1 MINAKR
7 LRDYPRLMFIT
18 TWSILLINLILRH
31 GWLGAFNQIIGS
43 DFITLYGAG
52 IAYRTDL
59 ARLYDFSA
67 QAAIQQSLIAPTVL
81 PGLNPFISPPY
92 VAAAYSVFTYLPLSS
107 AFIIWT
113 IISLGFTLIAVRLLT
128 NLNTGTRNNEPG
140 YWQLAIIV
148 LSFFPFIEG
157 FQVGQNHSLT
167 LLLITCL
174 LLFSLTDH
182 WFLSGCMAGLLI
194 YKPQF
199 IIGFLILWII
209 WRKYKALLGFLLVA
223 VLWVGSFMILH
234 GIEPY
239 LIYLNINRDLF
250 LLPYVEGY
258 PAYLQV
264 TLYGFLSTLV
274 PASEV
279 NITQL
284 VTTILGVVLSSGLIY
299 VAYKLRKEP
308 IVNRTPA
315 LVFAILLPLI
325 SSPYAL
331 LHDMLILIPAYILWS
346 IYANSNN
353 LTITSVA
360 IYLGSFFLTFVATLT
375 KIAWV
380 SLLVMGLFVAL
391 LIWIYRNRSVV
402 LGMRKQI

>member
-1 MINAKR
+1 
-7 LRDYPRLMFIT
+7 
-18 TWSILLINLILRH
+18 
-31 GWLGAFNQIIGS
+31 
-43 DFITLYGAG
+43 
-52 IAYRTDL
+52 
-59 ARLYDFSA
+59 
-67 QAAIQQSLIAPTVL
+67 
-81 PGLNPFISPPY
+81 
-92 VAAAYSVFTYLPLSS
+92 
-107 AFIIWT
+107 
-113 IISLGFTLIAVRLLT
+113 
-128 NLNTGTRNNEPG
+128 
-140 YWQLAIIV
+140 
-148 LSFFPFIEG
+148 
-157 FQVGQNHSLT
+157 
-167 LLLITCL
+167 
-174 LLFSLTDH
+174 
-182 WFLSGCMAGLLI
+182 
-194 YKPQF
+194 
-199 IIGFLILWII
+199 
-209 WRKYKALLGFLLVA
+209 
-223 VLWVGSFMILH
+223 MILH

-284 VTTILGVVLSSGLIY
+284 VTTVLGVVLSSGLIY

-402 LGMRKQI
+402 LAMRKQI